1 MLPPATRPL
10 CGQALAHR
18 VAWRTLSSP
27 SAGAIPIDRASQQAV
42 VGDSGTFRPSHLTM
56 TLPYLDR
63 AFDVIFMV
71 AGDNKAGIV
80 HKFS

>member
-1 MLPPATRPL
+1 MFPPATLLRASPGAS
-10 CGQALAHR
+10 CR
-18 VAWRTLSSP
+18 VANTTYAVGGRVSTRPRQPTGGCWGLWNFSSP
-27 SAGAIPIDRASQQAV
+27 SR
-42 VGDSGTFRPSHLTM
+42 LTM
-56 TLPYLDR
+56 TLPLLDR